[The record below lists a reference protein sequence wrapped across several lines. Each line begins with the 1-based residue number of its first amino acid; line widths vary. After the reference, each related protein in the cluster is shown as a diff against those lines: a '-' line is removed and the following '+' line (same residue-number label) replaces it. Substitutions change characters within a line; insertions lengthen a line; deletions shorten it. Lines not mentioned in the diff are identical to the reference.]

1 MLPRVVSR
9 LTAQLAERR
18 QGWRLD
24 WVWVAFVLAVVV
36 GLVMVFPLWIMLV
49 TAFSGQQRF
58 DTIGL
63 LPRQI
68 SVDNFTRRG
77 FIQVSAEHVP

>member
-24 WVWVAFVLAVVV
+24 WVWVAFVLAVVLLIGV
-36 GLVMVFPLWIMLV
+36 GVFMNV
-49 TAFSGQQRF
+49 AG
-58 DTIGL
+58 
-63 LPRQI
+63 
-68 SVDNFTRRG
+68 
-77 FIQVSAEHVP
+77 